1 MPMTLVC
8 FFHSQ
13 SGVDLANKANKT
25 LKLIYSWATKNN
37 LKINVHKTMATI
49 FRPHNKFLD
58 LPAIMIGN
66 KQLEI
71 VGCFKTLG
79 VYFSE
84 NLSWDRHVNY
94 LAGKL
99 SQVIG
104 CMRRHCQNFPISV
117 NRALYM
123 CLFSSSINYGALV
136 WATTTADNINKLLV
150 LQKRA
155 IRIVTKVPYLA
166 HTAQL
171 FQQLKIISVKS
182 LYSFRLC
189 RCYKT
194 ELNKREHSLAQLSN
208 LTINV
213 PAYCTR
219 HPEHYKVD
227 TCRTDYGTQML
238 KYRLPTILN
247 QLTRESNTDIASLSL
262 KNLRDNFL

>member
-1 MPMTLVC
+1 
-8 FFHSQ
+8 
-13 SGVDLANKANKT
+13 
-25 LKLIYSWATKNN
+25 
-37 LKINVHKTMATI
+37 
-49 FRPHNKFLD
+49 
-58 LPAIMIGN
+58 
-66 KQLEI
+66 
-71 VGCFKTLG
+71 
-79 VYFSE
+79 
-84 NLSWDRHVNY
+84 
-94 LAGKL
+94 
-99 SQVIG
+99 
-104 CMRRHCQNFPISV
+104 
-117 NRALYM
+117 M

-136 WATTTADNINKLLV
+136 WATTMADNINKSLV

-155 IRIVTKVPYLA
+155 IRIVTKFPYLA

-171 FQQLKIISVKS
+171 
-182 LYSFRLC
+182 SFRLC
-189 RCYKT
+189 RCYKN